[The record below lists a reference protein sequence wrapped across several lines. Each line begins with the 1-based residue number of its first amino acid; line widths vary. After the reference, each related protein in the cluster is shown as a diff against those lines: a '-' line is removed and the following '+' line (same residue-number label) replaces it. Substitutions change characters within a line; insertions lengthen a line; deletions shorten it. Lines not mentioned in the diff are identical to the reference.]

1 MQVTYNLP
9 VRPSPTMKHSSL
21 LLARSI
27 YLEMDDFMLCWE
39 EALSLGQINT
49 KAIKNFLKAKF
60 SSDLLKNPSMTIVR

>member
-1 MQVTYNLP
+1 
-9 VRPSPTMKHSSL
+9 
-21 LLARSI
+21 
-27 YLEMDDFMLCWE
+27 MDDFMLCWE